1 MRNNNREVIG
11 LLAIRQY
18 QSNRGRNTILIAAT
32 ALAVLMIF
40 CVFSITAG
48 KINTDYLLYMRSSG
62 TAASTT
68 LEYADQNQYEQI
80 KNLPYIKEV
89 GKETAFG
96 VSDKFLCSV
105 LDKNAWENIQ
115 VPAYTDIHGIYPE
128 KAEDI
133 MMSLRALEAIGIKI
147 PQLGMEITCRI
158 CFDEGVSKKQTFYL
172 CGYFTEYVDPM
183 MSMPPA
189 YFSQKYLDT
198 LTTNIDDCTTLLI
211 MQEDSISGE
220 SVEEMLYNDVTMR
233 DDSQQFFGGNPMNMQ
248 AVTELAGGYDLAYIM
263 AAVIFISA
271 LLLIFNVLHISFGH
285 DVRQYGLLATMGTTK
300 KQLYGIVFR
309 QVGKTTVIGCAAG
322 ALAGLFITLVILPGL
337 LADMYLN
344 GLGSASA
351 MISFNPYILI
361 LSLASGALAGFLSSA
376 LALRKLAKLSPVQ
389 SVKYT
394 EKIRNHPARSLK
406 TGKADIIEMARKN
419 IFRFR
424 GRFWLTVI
432 SLTLGLGIS
441 MTAIAVSHG
450 IDTTNQISYENHDF
464 KIMSMIATY
473 TLNQYSKE
481 EWFLPEATAQ
491 QMAKISGVES
501 AIKTV
506 GGYGSV
512 SKESKPLELRFGD
525 EDNGKCP
532 FVVQEVSRAYLE
544 ELKTF
549 AEKENLY
556 IDTDPV
562 LNGTGAIMLH
572 YNVLSKVETERSRE
586 YVGLPFEIY
595 NADGSRTCEMTFC
608 GYLNFKKDGL
618 PRLETTWNGKDVIYF
633 LATDEGIRN
642 MNIDTGTFLINLDV
656 DNAREPAIKN
666 TLNHMVEEYNSQFT
680 LGKSYGG
687 IVTDSRILSLT
698 AKSDLL
704 AAAKDYITSSRII
717 MASICI
723 MLLFMG
729 LINFVNV
736 TATGLVL
743 RKKEF
748 AVMESIGM
756 SRRQLKKMILS
767 EGLLYSIFVILMTAV
782 SGTVIWYITCHVIKA
797 RLAYFSYYFPY
808 IEFLAASLLLMLICM
823 LISHIAFKRCTS
835 GSITDR
841 LKSFTD

>member
-1 MRNNNREVIG
+1 MRNNNREVIKMI
-11 LLAIRQY
+11 AARQY

-32 ALAVLMIF
+32 AIAVVMIF
-40 CVFSITAG
+40 CIFSITAG
-48 KINTDYLLYMRSSG
+48 KINADYLLYMRNSG

-68 LEYADQNQYEQI
+68 LEQADEKQYEQI

-96 VSDKFLCSV
+96 VSDKFICSV
-105 LDKNAWENIQ
+105 LDKSAWENIQ
-115 VPAYTDIHGIYPE
+115 VPAYTDICGVYPE
-128 KAEDI
+128 KADDI
-133 MMSLRALEAIGIKI
+133 MMSVRALEAIGIKS
-147 PQLGMEITCRI
+147 PKLGMKITCPI
-158 CFDEGVSKKQTFYL
+158 YFDEGVSKEQTFYL

-211 MQEDSISGE
+211 MQEDNISGE
-220 SVEEMLYNDVTMR
+220 SVEEMLYNDVKMR

-271 LLLIFNVLHISFGH
+271 LILIFNVLHISFGH
-285 DVRQYGLLATMGTTK
+285 DVRQYGLLVTMGTTK
-300 KQLYGIVFR
+300 KQLYRIVFR
-309 QVGKTTVIGCAAG
+309 QIGKATLIGCAIG
-322 ALAGLFITLVILPGL
+322 AAAGLVITLAILPAL
-337 LADMYLN
+337 LSDMYLH

-351 MISFNPYILI
+351 MISFNPYILA
-361 LSLASGALAGFLSSA
+361 LSLVSGALAGFLSSA
-376 LALRKLAKLSPVQ
+376 FAVRKLAGISPVQ

-394 EKIRNHPARSLK
+394 EKVRSHRLR
-406 TGKADIIEMARKN
+406 TSGAGRFDIIKMSWKN

-424 GRFWLTVI
+424 GRFWLTVV

-450 IDTTNQISYENHDF
+450 IDTTNQISYEHHDF
-464 KIMSMIATY
+464 QIMSMID
-473 TLNQYSKE
+473 TLTMDQYSRE
-481 EWFLPEATAQ
+481 YRFFPED
-491 QMAKISGVES
+491 MAERMSKISGVEK
-501 AIKTV
+501 AIRTT
-506 GGYGSV
+506 GGYGRI
-512 SKESKPLELRFGD
+512 SKEADPFKLRFDDGD
-525 EDNGKCP
+525 SGQCA
-532 FVVQEVSRAYLE
+532 FVVQEISRDYLA
-544 ELKTF
+544 ELKAF

-562 LNGTGAIMLH
+562 LKGTGALMLH
-572 YNVLSKVETERSRE
+572 YNVLSKVETEKSKE
-586 YVGLPFEIY
+586 YVGLPFTVY
-595 NADGSRTCEMTFC
+595 DTDGNRTCEMTFC
-608 GYLNFKKDGL
+608 GYLNFRKNGL
-618 PRLETTWNGKDVIYF
+618 PKLETTWNGRNIMYL

-642 MNIDTGTFLINLDV
+642 MNIDTGIFLINLDV
-656 DNAREPAIKN
+656 NEDKEPAIKN
-666 TLNHMVEEYNSQFT
+666 TLNHMVEQYNSQFT
-680 LGKSYGG
+680 SGKSYGG

-698 AKSDLL
+698 SKSDLL
-704 AAAKDYITSSRII
+704 AAAKDYINSSRII
-717 MASICI
+717 MASLCI

-756 SRRQLKKMILS
+756 SAGQLKKMILS
-767 EGLLYSIFVILMTAV
+767 EGLLYSIFVILMTAA
-782 SGTVIWYITCHVIKA
+782 SGSVIWYITCRVIKA
-797 RLAYFSYYFPY
+797 RLAYFRYYFPY
-808 IEFLAASLLLMLICM
+808 IEFLAASLLLILICM